1 MTTSAVS
8 KQFTVNFSAE
18 VTEMNLLANGLSRG
32 DELTVVALCMIIVAV
47 MAINFLLLVFLHKK
61 NRKIAKEDEVLAP
74 DDTDTEKR

>member
-1 MTTSAVS
+1 
-8 KQFTVNFSAE
+8 
-18 VTEMNLLANGLSRG
+18 MNLLANGLSRG
-32 DELTVVALCMIIVAV
+32 DELTVVVLCMIIVAV